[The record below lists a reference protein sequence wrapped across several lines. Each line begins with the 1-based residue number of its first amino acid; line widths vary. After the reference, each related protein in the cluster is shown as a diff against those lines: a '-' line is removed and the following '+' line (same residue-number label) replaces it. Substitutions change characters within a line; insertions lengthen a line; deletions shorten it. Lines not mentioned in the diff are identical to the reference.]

1 MPELYLMRQLVAFK
15 EYGTLSEAAERLYL
29 SQPALSRN
37 MRKLEDE
44 IGVPLF
50 VRSRNKLE
58 LNENGVL
65 TAELAEKAISEIDSI
80 AKQVRD
86 FDRSRK
92 TISLGV
98 CAPAPIWKLTP
109 LLSQLYP
116 TMTIKTEIADE
127 TELLEGLHNGQYQLI
142 VLHFKPENKHYI
154 SSACGTEKLFFS
166 LPPTHRLANKTTL
179 SFSELDGES
188 FLLMSEI
195 GFWHD
200 MTVRKMPHSRF
211 LIQND
216 RTTFDE
222 IINASVLPAFSTDT
236 ANAFLGKSADRVEV
250 PITDEEA
257 EVHYFLVCLKDNEKQ
272 FRQLLE
278 GTA

>member
-1 MPELYLMRQLVAFK
+1 MPELYLLRQLAAFK

-37 MRKLEDE
+37 MKKLEEE

-58 LNENGVL
+58 LNENGRL
-65 TAELAEKAISEIDSI
+65 TAELAEKALTEIDGI

-86 FDRSRK
+86 FERSRR

-116 TMTIKTEIADE
+116 TMMIQTEITEE
-127 TELLEGLHNGQYQLI
+127 TQLLEGLHNGQYQLI
-142 VLHFKPENKHYI
+142 VLHFQPSDRNYI
-154 SSACGTEKLFFS
+154 SCACGTEKLFFS
-166 LPPTHRLANKTTL
+166 LPPSHRLAKEKEL
-179 SFSELDGES
+179 YFSDLDGEN

-200 MTVRKMPHSRF
+200 MTIRKMPHSKF

-216 RTTFDE
+216 RFTFDE
-222 IINASVLPAFSTDT
+222 IVSASVLPTFNTDT
-236 ANAFLGKSADRVEV
+236 ANAFFASPSDRIEI
-250 PITDEEA
+250 PIMDEEA
-257 EVHYFLVCLKDNEKQ
+257 EASYFLVCLKKNEEQ
-272 FRQLLE
+272 FGQLFGAL
-278 GTA
+278 

>member
-1 MPELYLMRQLVAFK
+1 MPELYFMRQLVAFK

-127 TELLEGLHNGQYQLI
+127 TELPEGLHNGQYQLI
-142 VLHFKPENKHYI
+142 VLHFKPESKHYI

-236 ANAFLGKSADRVEV
+236 ANAFLGKSAERVEV

>member
-1 MPELYLMRQLVAFK
+1 MLELYLLRQLAAFK

-37 MRKLEDE
+37 MRKLEEE

-58 LNENGVL
+58 LNENGIL
-65 TAELAEKAISEIDSI
+65 TAELAGKALSEIDGI

-86 FDRSRK
+86 FDRSRR

-116 TMTIKTEIADE
+116 TMTIQTEITEE

-142 VLHFKPENKHYI
+142 VLHFHPEDKHYI
-154 SSACGTEKLFFS
+154 STACGTEKLFFS
-166 LPPTHRLANKTTL
+166 LPPTHRLANEAAL
-179 SFSELDGES
+179 SFSDLDGES
-188 FLLMSEI
+188 FLLMSKI

-200 MTVRKMPHSRF
+200 MAVRKMPHSRF

-216 RTTFDE
+216 RITFDE
-222 IINASVLPAFSTDT
+222 IVNASVLPSFSTDT
-236 ANAFLGKSADRVEV
+236 ANAFFGSSIERMQV

-257 EVHYFLVCLKDNEKQ
+257 EARYFPSMRAKDGQ
-272 FRQLLE
+272 IL
-278 GTA
+278 

>member
-1 MPELYLMRQLVAFK
+1 MLELYLLRQLAAFK

-58 LNENGVL
+58 LNENGRL
-65 TAELAEKAISEIDSI
+65 TAALAEKALSEIDSI

-86 FDRSRK
+86 FDRSRR

-98 CAPAPIWKLTP
+98 CAPAPTWKLTP

-116 TMTIKTEIADE
+116 TMTIRTEIAE
-127 TELLEGLHNGQYQLI
+127 EPELLDGLHSGQYQLI
-142 VLHFKPENKHYI
+142 VLHFQPEDPHYI

-166 LPPTHRLANKTTL
+166 LPPTHRLAKSASL
-179 SFSELDGES
+179 SFSDLDGES

-200 MTVRKMPHSRF
+200 MTVRKKPHSRF

-216 RTTFDE
+216 RLTFDE
-222 IINASVLPAFSTDT
+222 IVNASVLPSFTTDT
-236 ANAFLGKSADRVEV
+236 ANAFFASSSDRAEI
-250 PITDEEA
+250 PISDEEA
-257 EVHYFLVCLKDNEKQ
+257 EVRYFLVCLKKHEQQ
-272 FRQLLE
+272 FRQLFE
-278 GTA
+278 ACN

>member
-1 MPELYLMRQLVAFK
+1 MLELYLLRQLAAFK

-58 LNENGVL
+58 LNENGRL
-65 TAELAEKAISEIDSI
+65 TAGLAERALSEIDSI

-86 FDRSRK
+86 FDRSRR

-98 CAPAPIWKLTP
+98 CAPAPTWKLTP

-116 TMTIKTEIADE
+116 TMTIRTEITEE
-127 TELLEGLHNGQYQLI
+127 TELLEGLYNGQYQLI
-142 VLHFKPENKHYI
+142 VLHFQPDDPHCI
-154 SSACGTEKLFFS
+154 SAACGTEKLFFS
-166 LPPTHRLANKTTL
+166 LPPTHRLAKASAL
-179 SFSELDGES
+179 SFSDLDGEN

-200 MTVRKMPHSRF
+200 MTVRKMPRSRF

-216 RTTFDE
+216 RFTFDE
-222 IINASVLPAFSTDT
+222 IVNASVLPSFSTDT
-236 ANAFLGKSADRVEV
+236 ANAFFASTYDRVDI

-257 EVHYFLVCLKDNEKQ
+257 EVRYYLVCLKKHEEQ
-272 FRQLLE
+272 FGQLFGVL
-278 GTA
+278 

>member
-1 MPELYLMRQLVAFK
+1 MLELYLLRQLVAFK

-37 MRKLEDE
+37 MKKLEDE
-44 IGVPLF
+44 IGAALF

-58 LNENGVL
+58 LNENGRL
-65 TAELAEKAISEIDSI
+65 TAELAERALSEIDSI

-86 FDRSRK
+86 YDRSRR

-109 LLSQLYP
+109 LLSQLYA
-116 TMTIKTEIADE
+116 TMTIQTEITEE
-127 TELLEGLHNGQYQLI
+127 TQLLEGLYHGQYQLI
-142 VLHFKPENKHYI
+142 VLHFQPDDSHCI
-154 SSACGTEKLFFS
+154 SHACGTEKLFFS
-166 LPPTHRLANKTTL
+166 LPPTHRLANEAALT
-179 SFSELDGES
+179 FSDLDGEN

-200 MTVRKMPHSRF
+200 MAVRKMPHSRF

-216 RTTFDE
+216 RFTFDE
-222 IINASVLPAFSTDT
+222 IINASVLPSFSTDT
-236 ANAFLGKSADRVEV
+236 ANEYFGNASDRIEI

-257 EVHYFLVCLKDNEKQ
+257 EVRYFLVSLKKNEDQ
-272 FRQLLE
+272 FGRLYEVL
-278 GTA
+278 

>member
-1 MPELYLMRQLVAFK
+1 MLELYLLRQLAAFK

-37 MRKLEDE
+37 MRKLEEE

-58 LNENGVL
+58 LNENGIL
-65 TAELAEKAISEIDSI
+65 TAELAEKTISEIDSI

-86 FDRSRK
+86 FDRSRR

-109 LLSQLYP
+109 LLSQSYP
-116 TMTIKTEIADE
+116 TMTIQTEITEE

-142 VLHFKPENKHYI
+142 VLHFKPEDKHYI
-154 SSACGTEKLFFS
+154 STACGSEKLFFS
-166 LPPTHRLANKTTL
+166 LPPTHRLAKEAAL
-179 SFSELDGES
+179 SFSDLDGEN

-211 LIQND
+211 LVQND
-216 RTTFDE
+216 RFTFDE
-222 IINASVLPAFSTDT
+222 IVSASVLPTFSTDT
-236 ANAFLGKSADRVEV
+236 ANEFFGRSPDRVEV

-257 EVHYFLVCLKDNEKQ
+257 EVRYFLVCLKENEKQ
-272 FRQLLE
+272 FGQLFEAL
-278 GTA
+278 

>member
-1 MPELYLMRQLVAFK
+1 MLELYLLRQLAAFK
-15 EYGTLSEAAERLYL
+15 AYGTLSEAAERLYL

-37 MRKLEDE
+37 MRKLEEE

-58 LNENGVL
+58 LNENGSL
-65 TAELAEKAISEIDSI
+65 TAELAEKALSEIDSI

-86 FDRSRK
+86 FDRSRR

-109 LLSQLYP
+109 LLSQLFP
-116 TMTIKTEIADE
+116 TMTIQTEITEE
-127 TELLEGLHNGQYQLI
+127 TELLEGLYNGQYQLI
-142 VLHFKPENKHYI
+142 VLHFQPDDPHFI
-154 SSACGTEKLFFS
+154 SHACGTEKLFFS
-166 LPPTHRLANKTTL
+166 LPPTHRLAKEPAL
-179 SFSELDGES
+179 SFSDLDGEN

-211 LIQND
+211 LIQHD
-216 RTTFDE
+216 RFTFDE
-222 IINASVLPAFSTDT
+222 IVNASVLPSFSTDT
-236 ANAFLGKSADRVEV
+236 ANAFFASTSDRVEI

-257 EVHYFLVCLKDNEKQ
+257 EVRYFLVCLKKQ
-272 FRQLLE
+272 EEQFGQVFGVL
-278 GTA
+278 

>member
-1 MPELYLMRQLVAFK
+1 MRQLVAFK

-116 TMTIKTEIADE
+116 TMTIKTEIAEE

-179 SFSELDGES
+179 SFSDLDGES

-236 ANAFLGKSADRVEV
+236 AKAFLGKSADRVEV

>member
-1 MPELYLMRQLVAFK
+1 MPALYLMRQLVAFK

-116 TMTIKTEIADE
+116 TMTIKTEIAEE

-179 SFSELDGES
+179 SFSDLDGES

-211 LIQND
+211 LIQNE

-222 IINASVLPAFSTDT
+222 IINASVLPTFSTDT

>member
-1 MPELYLMRQLVAFK
+1 M
-15 EYGTLSEAAERLYL
+15 
-29 SQPALSRN
+29 
-37 MRKLEDE
+37 
-44 IGVPLF
+44 
-50 VRSRNKLE
+50 RSRNKLE
-58 LNENGVL
+58 LNENGIL
-65 TAELAEKAISEIDSI
+65 TAELAGKALSEIDGI

-86 FDRSRK
+86 FDRSRR

-116 TMTIKTEIADE
+116 TMTIQTEITEE

-142 VLHFKPENKHYI
+142 VLHFHPEDKHYI
-154 SSACGTEKLFFS
+154 STACGTEKLFFS
-166 LPPTHRLANKTTL
+166 LPPTHRLANEATL
-179 SFSELDGES
+179 SFSDLDGES

-200 MTVRKMPHSRF
+200 MAVRKMPHSRF

-216 RTTFDE
+216 HITFDE
-222 IINASVLPAFSTDT
+222 IVNASVLPSFSTDT
-236 ANAFLGKSADRVEV
+236 ANAFFGSSIERMQV

-257 EVHYFLVCLKDNEKQ
+257 EARYFLVCLKENEKQ
-272 FRQLLE
+272 FRQLYEAL
-278 GTA
+278 

>member
-1 MPELYLMRQLVAFK
+1 MLELYLLRQFAAFK

-37 MRKLEDE
+37 MKKLEEE

-58 LNENGVL
+58 LNENGTL
-65 TAELAEKAISEIDSI
+65 TAELAEKALFEIDSI

-86 FDRSRK
+86 FDRSRR

-98 CAPAPIWKLTP
+98 CAPAPTWKLTP

-116 TMTIKTEIADE
+116 TMTIRTEITEE

-142 VLHFKPENKHYI
+142 VLHFRPEDKHYNSI
-154 SSACGTEKLFFS
+154 ACGTEKLFFS
-166 LPPTHRLANKTTL
+166 LPPTHRLAKEDAL
-179 SFSELDGES
+179 AFSDLDGES

-200 MTVRKMPHSRF
+200 MAVRKMPHSRF

-216 RTTFDE
+216 RFTFDE
-222 IINASVLPAFSTDT
+222 IINASVLPSFSTDT
-236 ANAFLGKSADRVEV
+236 ANEFFGSTSERVEI

-257 EVHYFLVCLKDNEKQ
+257 EVRYFLVCLKENEKR
-272 FRQLLE
+272 FGRLYELL
-278 GTA
+278 

>member
-1 MPELYLMRQLVAFK
+1 MLEIYLLRQLASFK

-37 MRKLEDE
+37 MRKLEEE
-44 IGVPLF
+44 ISVPLF
-50 VRSRNKLE
+50 VLSRNKLK
-58 LNENGVL
+58 LNENGIL
-65 TAELAEKAISEIDSI
+65 TAELAGKALSEIDGI

-86 FDRSRK
+86 FDRSRR

-116 TMTIKTEIADE
+116 TMTIQTEITEE

-142 VLHFKPENKHYI
+142 VLHFHPEDKHYI
-154 SSACGTEKLFFS
+154 STACGTEKLFFS
-166 LPPTHRLANKTTL
+166 LPTMHRLANETSL
-179 SFSELDGES
+179 SFSDLDGENL
-188 FLLMSEI
+188 LLMSEI

-200 MTVRKMPHSRF
+200 MAVRKMPHSRF

-216 RTTFDE
+216 RFTFDE
-222 IINASVLPAFSTDT
+222 IVNASVLPSFSTDT
-236 ANAFLGKSADRVEV
+236 ANEFFGNSSDRIQV

-257 EVHYFLVCLKDNEKQ
+257 EVRYFLVYLKENDKQ
-272 FRQLLE
+272 FEQLFEIL
-278 GTA
+278 